1 MAYKF
6 DENLEFLRELESS
19 QLNELV
25 DILKGKDGDERWSQ
39 TPTSN
44 GLFKRF
50 YSDHKKYIEPIMA
63 KLQEFGGNSFLNI
76 FRGGGVKYKKFKY
89 RDNRT
94 KYVYENF
101 NQ

>member
-50 YSDHKKYIEPIMA
+50 YSDYKKYIEPIIA
-63 KLQEFGGNSFLNI
+63 DLVATRF
-76 FRGGGVKYKKFKY
+76 
-89 RDNRT
+89 
-94 KYVYENF
+94 
-101 NQ
+101 